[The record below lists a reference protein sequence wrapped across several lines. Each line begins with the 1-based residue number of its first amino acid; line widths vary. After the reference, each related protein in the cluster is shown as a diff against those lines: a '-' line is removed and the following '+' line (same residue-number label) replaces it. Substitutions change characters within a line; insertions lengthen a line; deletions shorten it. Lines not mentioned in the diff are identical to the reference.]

1 MNKYRLL
8 LSFLLLASTSTLLAQ
23 IPEDCADRQ
32 QANNWPEYYCDCKY
46 TAEDFSLPLD
56 IQISDTRWF
65 KGKISDLAQ
74 GISAYLNSDCPMK
87 FEVYP
92 FCTSK
97 TPEYEKIFEQNQAN
111 SIDGTSIKNRL
122 EEAGY
127 GSVEATFYISISPVN
142 GLGGRLI
149 LRPEADGMPS
159 SCDDPLYI
167 FPRMSLYSTQPTDV
181 YVIDPSNIAEATDII
196 IYWQGD
202 NNTPCDLQLTSNS
215 CDGPLVDEVT
225 LDATHNCYT
234 LTAEV
239 LDEAWF
245 NDEKFF
251 LHFSH
256 APNTAGFVHC
266 LVPEYTAAY
275 TDTTICQGM
284 GVQLGDTLLTE
295 TTTYPIDTI
304 FLHTNQYRV
313 NYLNVIVI
321 EPEAQQDTLAFQYT
335 QQPYLYRSQHT
346 ISKPGDY
353 DLTIHTPGA
362 CDERYLLHVYHN
374 IDTVVNVKDTF
385 LCYGSSFKYQ
395 GKLYS
400 QDVSFG
406 QAVWKNQD
414 TLLID
419 TLNVYFATTPEIV
432 YDTIMQNQNKYG
444 KTYKQPGEFRFT
456 YTNPNTFCVDSIIL
470 LVKPNSDLNIQY
482 DYCYIDTTLCQ
493 GMEYEDIYGN
503 VYTESTVL
511 YDTIPR
517 VMNKHYE
524 VEITTITFTQP
535 EIQHDTIS
543 LKTTQLPYK
552 YNKYCTVDTFDLYD
566 YTVHVDGRCD
576 ERYQLMVLHDIDT
589 TYQIVDTTLCQGKV
603 YTYGEVGYTTD
614 ITLVDTLRLDADTY
628 QILTIQVVFTE
639 PDIQPDTLI
648 LKTTDLPYTY
658 REQYT
663 VETFGVYD
671 VLIHT
676 PGACDERYKLYVH
689 HDIDT
694 TYQTVDTTLCQGKV
708 YTYGG
713 VEYTTD
719 ITLIDTL
726 QLDADTYQ
734 ILTTQV
740 SFLAP
745 DIQLDTISI
754 KTTDLPYTYREQYT
768 VETFGGHDVLIHT
781 PGSCDERYQLQVL
794 HDIDTTYQ
802 TVDTTLCQG
811 KVYTYGGV
819 EYTTDITLVDT
830 LQLDADTYQ
839 ILTIQVVFSEPDIQY
854 DTISIKTTDLPYTYR
869 EQYEVTDFGNHDVVI
884 TLPNTCDERYYLQVL
899 HDIDTLV
906 LETDTFLCYGKVFV
920 QDMVEY
926 QVDTVLQFASW
937 LNGDTLQIDILN
949 ISFATLPDVRYDTL
963 TLTQSELPYQY
974 CDTSL
979 AAFGDYEL
987 MLYNEEGCLEQ
998 VNLSVQERIIAGID
1012 NTSLIDRPRLILRNG
1027 VVYILRGS
1035 ETFTLLGEKI

>member
-8 LSFLLLASTSTLLAQ
+8 LSFLLLASTSTFLAQ

-167 FPRMSLYSTQPTDV
+167 FPGMSLYSTQPTDV

-225 LDATHNCYT
+225 LDATNNCYT

-346 ISKPGDY
+346 ISAPGNY

-362 CDERYLLHVYHN
+362 CDERYLLHVYHD

-419 TLNVYFATTPEIV
+419 TLNVYFATTPDIV

-456 YTNPNTFCVDSIIL
+456 YTNPDTYCVDSIYL

-603 YTYGEVGYTTD
+603 YTYGGVGYTAD
-614 ITLVDTLRLDADTY
+614 VTLVDTLQLDADTY
-628 QILTIQVVFTE
+628 QILTIQVVFSE
-639 PDIQPDTLI
+639 PDIQYDTI
-648 LKTTDLPYTY
+648 SLKTTDLPYTY

-745 DIQLDTISI
+745 DIQLDTISL
-754 KTTDLPYTYREQYT
+754 KTTDLPYTYRNKYT
-768 VETFGGHDVLIHT
+768 VDNFGEHDVLIHT
-781 PGSCDERYQLQVL
+781 PGACDELYKLYVH

-802 TVDTTLCQG
+802 IVDTTLCQG

-819 EYTTDITLVDT
+819 GYTADVTLVDT

-839 ILTIQVVFSEPDIQY
+839 ILTIQVSFLAPDIQS
-854 DTISIKTTDLPYTYR
+854 DTISLKTTDLPYTYR

-884 TLPNTCDERYYLQVL
+884 AFPNTCDERYYLQVL

-926 QVDTVLQFASW
+926 QADTVLQSASW
-937 LNGDTLQIDILN
+937 LNADTLQIDILN

-998 VNLSVQERIIAGID
+998 VNLSVQERIITGVD
-1012 NTSLIDRPRLILRNG
+1012 NTSLFDRPRLILRNG

>member
-8 LSFLLLASTSTLLAQ
+8 LSFLFWALTSTLLAQ

-32 QANNWPEYYCDCKY
+32 QTNNWPEYYCDCKY

-167 FPRMSLYSTQPTDV
+167 FPGMSLYSTQPTDV

-225 LDATHNCYT
+225 LDATNNCYT

-256 APNTAGFVHC
+256 APGSTGFVHC

-284 GVQLGDTLLTE
+284 GVLLGDTLLTE
-295 TTTYPIDTI
+295 PTTYPIDTI

-321 EPEAQQDTLAFQYT
+321 EPEPQQDTLAFQYT

-346 ISKPGDY
+346 ISAPGNY

-362 CDERYLLHVYHN
+362 CDERYALHVYHN

-385 LCYGSSFKYQ
+385 LCYGASFKYQ

-432 YDTIMQNQNKYG
+432 YDTIMQNDYKYG
-444 KTYKQPGEFRFT
+444 KTFKQTGDFAFT
-456 YTNPNTFCVDSIIL
+456 YTNPTTYCVESIYL
-470 LVKPNSDLNIQY
+470 HVLPGVDDGVKY
-482 DYCYIDTTLCQ
+482 DYYYIDTTLCQ

-524 VEITTITFTQP
+524 VEITTITFTEP
-535 EIQHDTIS
+535 EIQYDTIS

-589 TYQIVDTTLCQGKV
+589 THQSLETTLCQGK
-603 YTYGEVGYTTD
+603 TYLYNGVGYTTD
-614 ITLVDTLRLDADTY
+614 ITLVDTLQLDADTY

-639 PDIQPDTLI
+639 PDIQPDTLS

-658 REQYT
+658 REQYV
-663 VETFGVYD
+663 VEDFGVYD

-676 PGACDERYKLYVH
+676 LGACDERY
-689 HDIDT
+689 
-694 TYQTVDTTLCQGKV
+694 
-708 YTYGG
+708 
-713 VEYTTD
+713 
-719 ITLIDTL
+719 
-726 QLDADTYQ
+726 QL
-734 ILTTQV
+734 L
-740 SFLAP
+740 
-745 DIQLDTISI
+745 
-754 KTTDLPYTYREQYT
+754 
-768 VETFGGHDVLIHT
+768 
-781 PGSCDERYQLQVL
+781 VL

-819 EYTTDITLVDT
+819 EYTADITLVDTLQLDADTYQILTIQVSFLAPDIQSDTISLKTTDLPYTYRNKYTVDNFGEHDVLIHTLGACDERYQLLVLHDIDTTYQSLETTLCQGKTYLYNGVGYTTDITLVDT

-839 ILTIQVVFSEPDIQY
+839 ILTIQVVFTEPDIQP
-854 DTISIKTTDLPYTYR
+854 DTISLKTTDLPYTYR

-884 TLPNTCDERYYLQVL
+884 AFPNTCDERYYLQVL

-926 QVDTVLQFASW
+926 QVDTVLQSASW
-937 LNGDTLQIDILN
+937 LNADTLQIDILN

-998 VNLSVQERIIAGID
+998 VNLSVQERIIAGVD